1 MNNFPR
7 IKKAL
12 EYIDDNLAETV
23 NFEMVAEQFFISPY
37 YFHRIFTAIVG
48 KTITAYVRDRRIQRA
63 CMQLSL
69 TDKTVME
76 ICFDC
81 GFDSA
86 QAFSRTFKNACGVS
100 PSVYKRTSRNPVIT
114 TVDELIRKFTNRLEG
129 GMIVNPN
136 IIKKEKILVAGIA
149 GDGSKT
155 AELWQNFIKLD
166 GEKPLGNKKSDN
178 GYEIR
183 VYENGNSLVH
193 VGVEINGGAVEPY
206 TVFELTACEYASFE
220 VYVAR
225 GYDSENKAME
235 EWLEANDK
243 GYRQRFLDGK
253 PYVVEF
259 YDERFDDESEDSI
272 VEIWVP
278 VEKQL

>member
-7 IKKAL
+7 VKNAL
-12 EYIDDNLAETV
+12 EYIDDHLADPV
-23 NFEMVAEQFFISPY
+23 NFELVANQFHISPY

-69 TDKTVME
+69 TEKTVTE

-86 QAFSRTFKNACGVS
+86 QAFSRAFKNACGVS
-100 PSVYKRTSRNPVIT
+100 PSVYRKTGRNPVIT
-114 TVDELIRKFTNRLEG
+114 TVDELIRKFTNRLQG
-129 GMIVNPN
+129 GIIVNPN
-136 IIKKEKILVAGIA
+136 IIKKEKILIA
-149 GDGSKT
+149 GTSGDGNHT
-155 AELWQNFIKLD
+155 GEIWQDFIKLD
-166 GEKPLGNKKSDN
+166 AEKPLKNKISDN

-183 VYENGNSLVH
+183 LYKGDECTVH
-193 VGVEINGGAVEPY
+193 VGVEVTDDNVADGYSI
-206 TVFELTACEYASFE
+206 FEIPDSTYASFD

-225 GYDSENKAME
+225 GYDSENKAMD
-235 EWLEANDK
+235 EWLKNNDR
-243 GYRQRFLDGK
+243 GYKEKLMGDTQ
-253 PYVVEF
+253 YVVEF
-259 YDERFDDESEDSI
+259 YDERFHGNSEDSI

-278 VEKQL
+278 VEK